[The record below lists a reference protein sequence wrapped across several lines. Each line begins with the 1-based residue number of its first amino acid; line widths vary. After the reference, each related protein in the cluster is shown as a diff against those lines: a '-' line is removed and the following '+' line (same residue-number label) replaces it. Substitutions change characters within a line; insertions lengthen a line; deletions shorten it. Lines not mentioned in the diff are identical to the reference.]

1 MTRDQSPTPFA
12 DLVGQFTRGE
22 ISRRAF
28 LAHGAA
34 LGVGLGMLGT
44 VVRHAQTAS
53 AQAATPGTPAGSPA
67 AGNSE
72 GVGPNPPN
80 VGGENKTRG
89 QDGEL
94 KALIWQA
101 PTTLSSHQSTGDKDT
116 AAASIVTE
124 PLLDYNPDL
133 TIYPRLVTQVPT
145 IANGDLAADFTS
157 ATFHLLPG
165 VLWSD
170 GTPFKA
176 SDVVFTHKWVTD
188 DANNATD
195 SDTWAKIGSIEAVDD
210 VTVKVTWPSPTL
222 NWYEAFAGAG
232 GAILAE
238 HFVSAGGDVASK
250 PLGTGPFTVKS
261 FSPNDQTIYEA
272 NPNFRVPNQP
282 YFATVN
288 LKGGGEATSTAQA
301 VIQKGDWDY
310 SWNVAVEP
318 AILKDYESADSP
330 GVSRTRT
337 GSNVERININFSDPR
352 KPGGPNGE
360 MSWYGNPHPI
370 LSDPAVRKAMA
381 MSVDR
386 DTIVNKFYSPPA
398 DRTTAN
404 FLTGIPSVESPNTK
418 WVFDTDAANK
428 VLDDAGWKKDGDT
441 RSKNGVKLQLEYVT
455 TISAQR
461 QKTQQVVKQNWAA
474 IGLTANLKQ
483 VDSGI
488 FFDSAAGNTQ
498 NSRHMYTDLNMFTSS
513 AGSPVPIDYMKRYYA
528 GKDASGIAQ
537 QSNAWSG
544 PNFCRYQNPDY
555 DAIMDRLDA
564 GQVSDVNEAYQLL
577 IQLNDILIND
587 DAVIPVANAG
597 SRYAISTS
605 LIHGD
610 RATGEDNVN
619 AGGGSDAFKNIAA
632 WNRATPVNR

>member
-1 MTRDQSPTPFA
+1 MTRDHSPTPFA

-28 LAHGAA
+28 LAQGAA

-44 VVRHAQTAS
+44 VVRHVQTAG
-53 AQAATPGTPAGSPA
+53 AQQATPAGSPP
-67 AGNSE
+67 AGGSE

-80 VGGENKTRG
+80 VGGEGKTRG

-101 PTTLSSHQSTGDKDT
+101 PTTLSAHQATGDKDT
-116 AAASIVTE
+116 AASSLVTE

-145 IANGDLAADFTS
+145 TANGDLAPDFTS
-157 ATFHLLPG
+157 VTFHLISG

-170 GTPFKA
+170 GTPFTAK
-176 SDVVFTHKWVTD
+176 DVVFTHQWVIDPAT
-188 DANNATD
+188 NAPD
-195 SDTWAKIGSIEAVDD
+195 SDPWTKISAIDAVDD
-210 VTVKVTWPSPTL
+210 TTVKVTFAAPNLT
-222 NWYEAFAGAG
+222 WYEGFTG
-232 GAILAE
+232 GGGHIMPE
-238 HFVSAGGDVASK
+238 HYVSAGGDVANK
-250 PLGTGPFTVKS
+250 PLGTGPFIVKS

-272 NPNFRVPNQP
+272 NPNFRVPSQP

-288 LKGGGEATSTAQA
+288 LKGGGEAATTAQA

-318 AILKDYESADSP
+318 DVLNSYLSDDSP
-330 GVSRTRT
+330 GLTRTRT

-352 KPGGPNGE
+352 KPGPSGE
-360 MSWYGNPHPI
+360 LSWYKNPHPI

-381 MSVDR
+381 MGIDR
-386 DTIVNKFYSPPA
+386 DLIVNKFYSPPA

-428 VLDDAGWKKDGDT
+428 VLDDAGWKRDGDS
-441 RSKNGVKLQLEYVT
+441 RSKDGVKLELDYVT

-461 QKTQQVVKQNWAA
+461 QKTQLVVKQNWSK
-474 IGLTANLKQ
+474 IGITVNLKQ

-513 AGSPVPIDYMKRYYA
+513 AGSPIPIDYMKRYYA

-537 QSNAWSG
+537 KANAWSA

-564 GQVSDVNEAYQLL
+564 GQVSDASEAYGLL

-587 DAVIPVANAG
+587 DAVIPVANGG

-610 RATGEDNVN
+610 RETGEDNVN